1 MKEVEFGHET
11 SSDDL
16 MSSRVNLP
24 PDRSQE
30 FGEAAADG
38 QMGGIMKRYFWS
50 NGYAWGTFD
59 IKPKV

>member
-1 MKEVEFGHET
+1 MKEVEFGHAT

-38 QMGGIMKRYFWS
+38 QMGGIMKRYFFLVQRVCV
-50 NGYAWGTFD
+50 GD
-59 IKPKV
+59 L